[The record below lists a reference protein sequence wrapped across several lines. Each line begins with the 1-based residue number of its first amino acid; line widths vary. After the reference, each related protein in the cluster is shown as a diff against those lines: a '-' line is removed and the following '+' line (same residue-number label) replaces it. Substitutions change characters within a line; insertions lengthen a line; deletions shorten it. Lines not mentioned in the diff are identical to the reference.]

1 MFTKNCFGLGRILLS
16 RSNLKNKSCS
26 YSLNNFNLSTLG
38 ARSLLKNK
46 SHNNNLLDFSYR
58 QIFRS
63 SFLLN
68 NSPNDAKQNIKSIIN
83 SKPDNVSSDLK
94 NIMAQKFNAEESSQ
108 EKNEEKINNNQKN
121 ENNESTGRF
130 AKLFSREH
138 AWKYS
143 LAFFAALFGGSF
155 AYVLVSWGGPRLD
168 ENNQPVRFQL
178 IM

>member
-16 RSNLKNKSCS
+16 RSNLINKSYS
-26 YSLNNFNLSTLG
+26 YSLNSFI
-38 ARSLLKNK
+38 LLKNK
-46 SHNNNLLDFSYR
+46 SYNNNLLDFSYR
-58 QIFRS
+58 QIFSS
-63 SFLLN
+63 SFLFN
-68 NSPNDAKQNIKSIIN
+68 NSPNDAKQNLKSIIN
-83 SKPDNVSSDLK
+83 STPDNVSSDLK

-108 EKNEEKINNNQKN
+108 DKNEEKINNNQKN
-121 ENNESTGRF
+121 ENNENTGRF

-168 ENNQPVRFQL
+168 ENNQPVRFEL